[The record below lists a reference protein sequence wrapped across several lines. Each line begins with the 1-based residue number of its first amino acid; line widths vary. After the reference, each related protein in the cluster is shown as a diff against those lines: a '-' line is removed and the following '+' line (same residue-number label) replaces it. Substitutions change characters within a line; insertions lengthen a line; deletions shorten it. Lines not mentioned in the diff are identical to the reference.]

1 MATIDRYY
9 YIKNDEIAIVQ
20 RDTSGITV
28 NGVVSDLISP
38 STSVTVKIHYTGR
51 PVDFDGTASTE
62 STLPAI
68 FHKYIVSKVIAEGYK
83 DPRNL
88 DINAAQYFD
97 MEFEKGIARARKES
111 QSDYTSTGFIK
122 AVDF

>member
-38 STSVTVKIHYTGR
+38 STSGTVKIHYT
-51 PVDFDGTASTE
+51 
-62 STLPAI
+62 
-68 FHKYIVSKVIAEGYK
+68 
-83 DPRNL
+83 
-88 DINAAQYFD
+88 
-97 MEFEKGIARARKES
+97 
-111 QSDYTSTGFIK
+111 
-122 AVDF
+122 